1 MSSREIRVP
10 EEVYEAL
17 RDSRRSGESVE
28 DVVRR
33 LVAERRAHPLYD
45 IVGILDESEEESVR
59 EASRRVRSDLDD
71 RVQEDS

>member
-17 RDSRRSGESVE
+17 LDSRRSGESVE

-33 LVAERRAHPLYD
+33 LIAERRDHPLFD
-45 IVGILDESEEESVR
+45 IVGILDESEAESVR
-59 EASRRVRSDLDD
+59 EASRRFRADLDE